1 YTTLFRPAVQQ
12 PHVHLAEV
20 ELRELAGHAL
30 EAHHERSRQRGN
42 RTAVEPVERALAEPH
57 PFFAQ
62 LTKDLE
68 RRRLRV
74 FRHERDDPEPH
85 PLPHARP
92 AHAAPAPLLR
102 VTRTRTRRLLQDPL
116 DGALRDPK
124 LRRDLL
130 GRMPRLAQG
139 PYGMS
144 IQHPEHPPLA
154 SSARKRGR
162 KAKT

>member
-1 YTTLFRPAVQQ
+1 TTLLRWFFFFSSRRRHTRFSRDWSSDVCSSDLGCEVDPLLAAVQQ

-30 EAHHERSRQRGN
+30 EAHHERSRQRRN

-85 PLPHARP
+85 PLRHARP
-92 AHAAPAPLLR
+92 ADGTPAPLLR
-102 VTRTRTRRLLQDPL
+102 VTRTRNRRLLQDPL
-116 DGALRDPK
+116 DGALR
-124 LRRDLL
+124 
-130 GRMPRLAQG
+130 
-139 PYGMS
+139 
-144 IQHPEHPPLA
+144 
-154 SSARKRGR
+154 
-162 KAKT
+162 